1 MCLIRV
7 ISTLCRAVVLQV
19 LSLTPLVDPIF
30 SSLSLLN
37 VTKYFLLWV
46 NFKWAT
52 FYFYLSIFLDWYFY
66 LYLSTISVM

>member
-7 ISTLCRAVVLQV
+7 ISTLCRAVALQE
-19 LSLTPLVDPIF
+19 LSLTPLVYPIF
-30 SSLSLLN
+30 PSLPLLN
-37 VTKYFLLWV
+37 VTKYFLLRV

-66 LYLSTISVM
+66 LYLSKISVM

>member
-7 ISTLCRAVVLQV
+7 ISTLCRAVALQV
-19 LSLTPLVDPIF
+19 LSLTSLVYPIF
-30 SSLSLLN
+30 SSLPLN
-37 VTKYFLLWV
+37 VTKYFLLRV

-66 LYLSTISVM
+66 LYLSKISVM

>member
-7 ISTLCRAVVLQV
+7 ISTLCRAVALQV
-19 LSLTPLVDPIF
+19 LSLTPLVYPIF
-30 SSLSLLN
+30 SSLPLLN

-66 LYLSTISVM
+66 LYLSKISVM

>member
-7 ISTLCRAVVLQV
+7 ISTLCRAVALQE
-19 LSLTPLVDPIF
+19 LSLTPLVYPIF
-30 SSLSLLN
+30 SS
-37 VTKYFLLWV
+37 V

-66 LYLSTISVM
+66 LYLSKISVM